1 MRPRNLEEYSGQQHL
16 LGPGKPLRVQ
26 IERDDPSSM
35 ILWGP
40 PGSGKTTL
48 AKIIAETTQ
57 ASFIEFS
64 AVMSGIKEIKQV
76 MVAAAQ
82 AAEMH
87 SRTILFV
94 DEIHRFNK
102 AQQDA
107 FLPYV
112 ERGTIRLIGATT
124 ENPSFEIISA
134 LLSRCRVYVLHPLSE
149 EHIAH
154 LLRRAL
160 EDTERGLGSLNLT
173 ADDDALALIASYSSG
188 DCRAAYNTLE
198 VAAQLAQDSNSR
210 SPYPKNL
217 GVTGRHSKEGTVSG
231 HDFSP
236 FETPET
242 QDGNES
248 GHDFSPSETP
258 EPQDG
263 NESGH
268 DMPGSNTTG
277 LCRADAASLP
287 ETARLNERNES
298 GHDMPGSN
306 TTGLCRADASSI
318 PETARLNE
326 RNESGHDFSRADRVQ
341 FDDRALAP
349 EAQPQP
355 RNRITKEIATEAVQ
369 QRVLMY
375 DKNGEE
381 HYNLISALHKS
392 VRNSDPDA
400 ALYWLARMF
409 AAGEDPLYLARRVV
423 RMAVEDIGL
432 AAPEALNLCLSAKE
446 AIDFLGSP
454 EGDLALAEAVV
465 YLCLA
470 PKSNSVYTAYSAVQ
484 AEIEQ
489 TRQEPVPL
497 HLRNAPTRLMK
508 ELEYGKGYLY
518 AHDEEGKVADM
529 DCLPD
534 SLRGRTYY
542 KPTQE
547 GREKLLAQRLDAIRN
562 LRLRK
567 HGGD

>member
-1 MRPRNLEEYSGQQHL
+1 MPGAPLAERMRPRTLDEYSGQEHL
-16 LGPGKPLRVQ
+16 LAPGKPLRVQ
-26 IERDDPSSM
+26 IERDAAGTGELGSM
-35 ILWGP
+35 IFWGP
-40 PGSGKTTL
+40 PGVGKTTL

-76 MVAAAQ
+76 MQAAAQ

-134 LLSRCRVYVLHPLSE
+134 LLSRCRVYVLHALSE
-149 EHIAH
+149 DRIAA

-160 EDTERGLGSLNLT
+160 DDKDRGLGNMNLT

-188 DCRAAYNTLE
+188 DVRAAYNTLE
-198 VAAQLAQDSNSR
+198 VAAQLAAEAVR
-210 SPYPKNL
+210 VHP
-217 GVTGRHSKEGTVSG
+217 GTVGPDSVG
-231 HDFSP
+231 PGSVGPGFSP
-236 FETPET
+236 DVRATGDEGVLTPEVSSRPNHI
-242 QDGNES
+242 DK
-248 GHDFSPSETP
+248 
-258 EPQDG
+258 
-263 NESGH
+263 
-268 DMPGSNTTG
+268 
-277 LCRADAASLP
+277 SL
-287 ETARLNERNES
+287 
-298 GHDMPGSN
+298 
-306 TTGLCRADASSI
+306 
-318 PETARLNE
+318 
-326 RNESGHDFSRADRVQ
+326 
-341 FDDRALAP
+341 
-349 EAQPQP
+349 
-355 RNRITKEIATEAVQ
+355 ATEAVQ

-375 DKNGEE
+375 DKSGEE

-432 AAPEALNLCLSAKE
+432 AAPEALNLCLSAKDTL
-446 AIDFLGSP
+446 DFLGSP

-470 PKSNSVYTAYSAVQ
+470 PKSNAVYLGYAAAQ
-484 AEIEQ
+484 DEIEH

-508 ELEYGKGYLY
+508 ELGYARGYQY

-534 SLRGRTYY
+534 SLKGRTYY
-542 KPTQE
+542 HPTQE
-547 GREKLLAQRLDAIRN
+547 GREKQLAQRLEEIR
-562 LRLRK
+562 RIRAGK
-567 HGGD
+567 SK

>member
-1 MRPRNLEEYSGQQHL
+1 MSLFDGEPEGPKGPLRTAPLAERMRPRSLDEFSGQEHL
-16 LGPGKPLRVQ
+16 VGPGKPLRVQ
-26 IERDDPSSM
+26 IERDDSGSM

-40 PGSGKTTL
+40 PGVGKTTL
-48 AKIIAETTQ
+48 AKIIAETTK

-76 MVAAAQ
+76 MAAAAQ
-82 AAEMH
+82 ASQMH

-124 ENPSFEIISA
+124 ENPFLRDHLRAA
-134 LLSRCRVYVLHPLSE
+134 LPLPRLCAGAAQRGAD
-149 EHIAH
+149 HA

-160 EDTERGLGSLNLT
+160 EDRERGLGALG
-173 ADDDALALIASYSSG
+173 ADRRRRCAGTDRELLQRRLPQRLQHARSR
-188 DCRAAYNTLE
+188 RATGAGTGCKK
-198 VAAQLAQDSNSR
+198 SR
-210 SPYPKNL
+210 II
-217 GVTGRHSKEGTVSG
+217 GGRRFNDPACQQNDGG
-231 HDFSP
+231 FSP
-236 FETPET
+236 
-242 QDGNES
+242 DAK
-248 GHDFSPSETP
+248 
-258 EPQDG
+258 
-263 NESGH
+263 
-268 DMPGSNTTG
+268 PGTST
-277 LCRADAASLP
+277 R
-287 ETARLNERNES
+287 
-298 GHDMPGSN
+298 HM
-306 TTGLCRADASSI
+306 
-318 PETARLNE
+318 
-326 RNESGHDFSRADRVQ
+326 ADR
-341 FDDRALAP
+341 R
-349 EAQPQP
+349 
-355 RNRITKEIATEAVQ
+355 EAVQ

-375 DKNGEE
+375 DKSGEE

-432 AAPEALNLCLSAKE
+432 AAPEALNLTLSAKE

-465 YLCLA
+465 YLCARAQVELGLHGLRRRA
-470 PKSNSVYTAYSAVQ
+470 A

-508 ELEYGKGYLY
+508 ELDYGKGYRY
-518 AHDEEGKVADM
+518 AHNEEGRVADM

-534 SLRGRTYY
+534 SLAAAATTTPPRRAAKNSSPSAWKRFAASWATS
-542 KPTQE
+542 
-547 GREKLLAQRLDAIRN
+547 RRRN
-562 LRLRK
+562 W
-567 HGGD
+567 